1 MSALA
6 KLTILK
12 GYAVTGSDKRYSAEA
27 ESLTEWGAYVYVGS
41 NEEIIKNADLV
52 VYSQAIPSDDAELE
66 ACRKYGVKTIRRD
79 YFLAEVAAL
88 YDAVVAVAGTHGK
101 TTVTAML
108 AKIFKESGELF
119 TAHVGGNTFDA
130 GNLVYKGDKYF
141 ITEACEYKRS
151 FLALRPDVAVVLN
164 VEADHPDTYRSK
176 DELFAAFAS
185 FIMNVNDGGVAV
197 VNADTEFYRM
207 NKCTYKDMHTFSVDS
222 PSDCRAVNI
231 RLLSNGRYGF
241 SILHKGYPTSDI
253 SLKVAG
259 RHNVRNA
266 LAAYLAATACGIRRD
281 AVIRGI
287 ESFGGVAGRYEFK
300 GFCSGAAVY
309 ADYAHHPT
317 EVRAAVSTA
326 LLSAG
331 GKRVITV
338 FQPHTLSRTEALF
351 DGFLNAFCDSDAVFV
366 FKEYKARET
375 SGGKTAYELY
385 EGLKARRD
393 EVFYFDDVITLA
405 NAVSEYCAPGDV
417 LLVLGAGDISAFP
430 SLIV

>member
-6 KLTILK
+6 KLMILK
-12 GYAVTGSDKRYSAEA
+12 GYVVTGSDKRYSAEA
-27 ESLTEWGAYVYVGS
+27 ESLAAWGAYVYVGS
-41 NEEIIKNADLV
+41 DEEIIKNTDLV

-66 ACRKYGVKTIRRD
+66 FCRRHNVKTVRRD
-79 YFLAEVAAL
+79 YFLAEVAAR
-88 YDAVVAVAGTHGK
+88 YDTVVAVAGTHGK
-101 TTVTAML
+101 TTATAML
-108 AKIFKESGELF
+108 ARIFKESGELF

-130 GNLVYKGDKYF
+130 GNLICKGDKF
-141 ITEACEYKRS
+141 FVTEACEYKRS
-151 FLALRPDVAVVLN
+151 FLALRPDVAVILN

-185 FIMNVNDGGVAV
+185 YVMNVRDGGVAV

-207 NKCTYKDMHTFSVDS
+207 NKCTYKDMYTFSVDS

-231 RLLSNGRYGF
+231 RLLTNGRYGF
-241 SILHKGYPTSDI
+241 SIFHKGYPDSDI

-259 RHNVRNA
+259 RHNIYNA
-266 LAAYLAATACGIRRD
+266 LAAYLAATACGIERE
-281 AVIRGI
+281 AVIRGL
-287 ESFGGVAGRYEFK
+287 ESFGGVGGRYEFK
-300 GFCSGAAVY
+300 GICSGAEVY
-309 ADYAHHPT
+309 VDYAHHPT
-317 EVRAAVSTA
+317 EIRAAISTA
-326 LLSAG
+326 LLTARG
-331 GKRVITV
+331 GRVITV

-385 EGLKARRD
+385 EALRARH
-393 EVFYFDDVITLA
+393 EAYYFDDTIALA
-405 NAVSEYCAPGDV
+405 NAVSAYCRKGDV
-417 LLVLGAGDISAFP
+417 LLILGAGDISSLA